1 MPEPE
6 KPEREPPDM
15 EISDALKSV
24 EGSEREKVIDAVSP
38 AEREEDSEER
48 EMEGGRVS
56 IERVRELSVSEPSA
70 LRLPAE
76 SEKAAEATEISPAS
90 MESAVGVNVA
100 E

>member
-1 MPEPE
+1 M
-6 KPEREPPDM
+6 
-15 EISDALKSV
+15 KSV

-38 AEREEDSEER
+38 AEREEVSEER
-48 EMEGGRVS
+48 EMDGGSVS
-56 IERVRELSVSEPSA
+56 IVRVRELSGSEPSV

-90 MESAVGVNVA
+90 IESAVGVNVA

>member
-1 MPEPE
+1 M
-6 KPEREPPDM
+6 
-15 EISDALKSV
+15 I
-24 EGSEREKVIDAVSP
+24 EGSEREKAMDAVSP
-38 AEREEDSEER
+38 AEREEVSEER

-56 IERVRELSVSEPSA
+56 IVRVKELSVSEPSA